1 MLKPSAATIPGRGA
15 APDRRLD
22 LGLVGAAIGLLYP
35 AFLAGIAF
43 FDNGDLDPQWATRVI
58 FVALVCLPAVIAL
71 VARKTRPGL
80 FVLAGVLG
88 LPLSL
93 ISLAGATLPLLI
105 PSVLYLLAAGRVAGA
120 TRVHP
125 AWTALF
131 VAIMLGASIGSLT
144 VHQDPV
150 CWTRA
155 THLDGTVDYRQFVPD
170 GPVTG
175 QERSGRG
182 FAGSNMDVLERSRGC
197 NSDRVMPWEIGLG
210 VLFLV
215 TASGGAFWMSKPVEP

>member
-1 MLKPSAATIPGRGA
+1 MLKTINVSGTGA
-15 APDRRLD
+15 ASSRGLD
-22 LGLVGAAIGLLYP
+22 LGLVGAAIGLFYP
-35 AFLAGIAF
+35 AFLSGIAF
-43 FDNGDLDPQWATRVI
+43 FDDGDLDPQWAERVV

-105 PSVLYLLAAGRVAGA
+105 PSALYLLAAGRYGRA

-125 AWTALF
+125 AVIALF
-131 VAIMLGASIGSLT
+131 VALMTAASIGSLY
-144 VHQDPV
+144 VHRDPV

-155 THLDGTVDYRQFVPD
+155 THLDGRVVYREFVPV
-170 GPVTG
+170 GPVSG
-175 QERSGRG
+175 QESAGRG
-182 FAGSNMDVLERSRGC
+182 FTGPNMDVIERSRGC
-197 NSDRVMPWEIGLG
+197 SSDRVLPWEIGLG
-210 VLFLV
+210 LGFLMI
-215 TASGGAFWMSKPVEP
+215 ASGGAFWMSKPEGR